1 MKRFWKQAAVL
12 EQDGGFAVALDGK
25 PMRTPA
31 KRLLLVP
38 KRPLAEAIAAEW
50 NQLGAEFDPQVL
62 VLTRFANTAID
73 RVQDLHDEVVEE
85 LTGWGGSDLV
95 CYRVE
100 VPLELARRQAER
112 WDPVI
117 EWARGRF
124 DIHLKVTTGL
134 MPVRQPGEVAERLRA
149 ALAWRSNADLA
160 ALHTMVSMLGS
171 LLLGLSVAEGF
182 MSLEEAWMA
191 SRVDEDHQADHW
203 GADGEAQARTA
214 KMKAELEAAHRF
226 LILAAA

>member
-1 MKRFWKQAAVL
+1 MKRFWKQAVVV
-12 EQDGGFAVALDGK
+12 EQADGFAVALDGK

-31 KRLLLVP
+31 KRLLIVP
-38 KRPLAEAIAAEW
+38 KRPLAEAIAGEW
-50 NQLGAEFDPQVL
+50 DALGPEFDPQVL
-62 VLTRFANTAID
+62 ILTRFANTAID
-73 RVQDLHDEVVEE
+73 RVQDLRDEVVEE

-100 VPLELARRQAER
+100 VPLELARRQAAC

-134 MPVRQPGEVAERLRA
+134 MPVRQPDEVAERLRA
-149 ALAWRSNADLA
+149 ALAWRPDADLA

-171 LLLGLSVAEGF
+171 LLLGLAVAEGF
-182 MSLEEAWMA
+182 LSLEDAWTA
-191 SRVDEDHQADHW
+191 SRVDEDHQAAQW
-203 GADGEAQARTA
+203 GADSEAEARTA